1 LLVAT
6 IGSYG
11 VISYSVAQRSG
22 NWSSYSP
29 WSGEIRHFRV
39 VIGQGLR
46 MDMAGVTVGGTVA
59 LLLMRVLSSFSH
71 LLYGV
76 GTNDPTRC
84 VAVSLMLIGRGCFS
98 LVSSGAARDSGGPEC
113 RPAL

>member
-1 LLVAT
+1 VAT

-84 VAVSLMLIGRGCFS
+84 VAVSLMLIGVAV
-98 LVSSGAARDSGGPEC
+98 LAWYLPARRATPVDPNVAPRYE
-113 RPAL
+113 